1 LASTFINTGNKL
13 HSIVSGIEQKM
24 LDVGLKRNHLE
35 LYQKLMTYELKANL
49 NTNKSLFG
57 SDAIKQMCSLMSN
70 NLTGQPIQRI
80 EQQLR
85 IFKHYGKLLKVTDVL
100 KNVTNMALSMYNVNK

>member
-1 LASTFINTGNKL
+1 
-13 HSIVSGIEQKM
+13 M

-70 NLTGQPIQRI
+70 NLTGQPI
-80 EQQLR
+80 
-85 IFKHYGKLLKVTDVL
+85 DVL